1 VLLTPINKNN
11 ESGRPALLGKIKNK
25 VLFRYDEA
33 SFQKRSLATAL
44 LYFCL
49 ILLVVLLGL
58 ALSAPF
64 VKSGTLLLVAA
75 VLSATCISTILLIR
89 AGYYNAAANL
99 LASLIFTALLAAL
112 FGKAARQPHTVFSSN
127 IYFILSAIVLATLF
141 CRRYVVIIW
150 SGVSI
155 LCIAVLFVM
164 VKDKLDT
171 GSLQAAQVGV
181 IYSATATFL
190 ATVMAQLIHMIFMSS
205 QTRLREEL
213 EKNSEQY
220 EIIQKLFQSAR
231 RTSHDLTVVAS
242 NLTGTSSLFLD
253 SSQNQA
259 ASIEEIT
266 SAIEEITAGMESMS
280 ASSMDQMHTM
290 DSLVNEIDSMSKITG
305 DVGNMTRETLDVTN
319 SMALRAATGEE
330 ALKKMNGSLNK
341 IVESSGDITSIISII
356 NDISDQTNLLALN
369 ASIEAARAG
378 EAGRGFA
385 VVADEISKLAD
396 QTATSIK
403 EIDQLINVNNNEIN
417 SGMSNVKEVVE
428 TISGVMEAIEA
439 ISGMM
444 DQTTE
449 YVTTQISVNS
459 NVNDKVDTTKI
470 KSESIKASIEEQKNA
485 LTEIMRSIADIN
497 EANQLG
503 VTESEKIS
511 DDSKKIHDLS
521 ESLETTINYLED

>member
-1 VLLTPINKNN
+1 MLA
-11 ESGRPALLGKIKNK
+11 RIKK
-25 VLFRYDEA
+25 TILFRYDDT
-33 SFQKRSLATAL
+33 SFQRQSLATAL

-49 ILLVVLLGL
+49 VLMLVLACLLL
-58 ALSAPF
+58 ATPF
-64 VKSGTLLLVAA
+64 VKSGTIIPVIVA
-75 VLSATCISTILLIR
+75 LSLASVSTILILR
-89 AGYYNAAANL
+89 AGHYNAAANL
-99 LASLIFTALLAAL
+99 LASLIFIALIAGL
-112 FGKAARQPHTVFSSN
+112 FGRAIRQPHTVFSSN
-127 IYFILSAIVLATLF
+127 IYFLISAIVLATLF
-141 CRRYVVIIW
+141 CRRYVVITW
-150 SGVSI
+150 SVITIICSI
-155 LCIAVLFVM
+155 ILFFLIQ
-164 VKDKLDT
+164 DKLDKT
-171 GSLQAAQVGV
+171 QLEASHVGV
-181 IYSATATFL
+181 IYSATAIFL

-213 EKNSEQY
+213 HKNSEQY

-231 RTSHDLTVVAS
+231 STSSDLTLVAS
-242 NLTGTSSLFLD
+242 NLTGTSSHFLD
-253 SSQNQA
+253 TSQNQA

-266 SAIEEITAGMESMS
+266 SSIEEITAGMENMA

-305 DVGNMTRETLDVTN
+305 DVGNITTETLDVTN
-319 SMALRAATGEE
+319 SMASRAATGEE
-330 ALKKMNGSLNK
+330 ALKKMSISLNK

-356 NDISDQTNLLALN
+356 NDISDKTNLLALN

-417 SGMSNVKEVVE
+417 SGTSNVKEVVE

-459 NVNDKVDTTKI
+459 NVNDKVDTTKN

-485 LTEIMRSIADIN
+485 LTEIMKSIADIN
-497 EANQLG
+497 EANQVS

-511 DDSKKIHDLS
+511 DDSKKIHSLS
-521 ESLETTINYLED
+521 ESLETTINFLKD